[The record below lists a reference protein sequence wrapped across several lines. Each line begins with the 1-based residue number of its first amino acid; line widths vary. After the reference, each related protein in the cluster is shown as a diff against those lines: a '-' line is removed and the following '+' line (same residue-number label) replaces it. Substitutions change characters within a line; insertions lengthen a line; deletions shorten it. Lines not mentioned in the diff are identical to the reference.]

1 MAMQRYA
8 SVATA
13 FAFGYFFTL
22 GILTIGW
29 AVFQEPRSFEIATG
43 LAAVGAAFA
52 ALSRF
57 ARERNADRS

>member
-1 MAMQRYA
+1 MQRYT

-22 GILTIGW
+22 GLLTIGW
-29 AVFQEPRSFEIATG
+29 AVFQEPRSFEMATG
-43 LAAVGAAFA
+43 LAAVGAVFA

-57 ARERNADRS
+57 MRERNAERG

>member
-1 MAMQRYA
+1 MQRYT
-8 SVATA
+8 SIATA

-29 AVFQEPRSFEIATG
+29 AVLQEPKSFEMATG
-43 LAAVGAAFA
+43 LAAVGAVFA

-57 ARERNADRS
+57 VRERNAERG